1 MLDTPAFDPR
11 SITSWLSRL
20 RRMPALLLCCA
31 LARSLGAQE
40 SDLASCLA
48 KIRAAPQAR
57 RVTAET
63 WERHTTDLTLDPRVL
78 RELGAQPEVRL
89 PVWDYLAV
97 MADDERIEDGK
108 RLMAEHRTLL
118 DTLEEKYDVD
128 RHILTA
134 IWGIESDFGRG
145 TGGYDVLRSLGT
157 LSCSGRR
164 QAYFRRELLAAL
176 RIVQAGHVDA
186 ERFRGSWAGAF
197 GQTQFMPGTF
207 EWLAVDHDGDGRRD
221 VLGNVGDALA
231 STANFLRTVRWR
243 DGALWGIE
251 VRLPSASFGTRS
263 EGRRVKRTLATWV
276 TRGVTR
282 VDGSPLVRPQ
292 LPAATLAGL
301 LVPAGSRGP
310 AFLVF
315 HNFDVIH
322 RYNASEV
329 YALAV
334 AHLSDR
340 LRGGAPFVT
349 PWPTDDLGL
358 SRADRRELQR
368 LLAQRGHEV
377 GPPTAVLTPQVLAAV
392 RAEQRRL
399 GHEVTGRPGQRL
411 LSALRAP

>member
-1 MLDTPAFDPR
+1 MSDVGDLDCPVSATQIFSVRTTLILLLAMLPQGVPAQDRDLGPCLASLRATPA
-11 SITSWLSRL
+11 
-20 RRMPALLLCCA
+20 
-31 LARSLGAQE
+31 
-40 SDLASCLA
+40 
-48 KIRAAPQAR
+48 AR
-57 RVTAET
+57 RITAES
-63 WERHTTDLTLDPRVL
+63 WERHTAALTLDPRVL

-97 MADDERIEDGK
+97 MADDERIDDGR
-108 RLMAEHRTLL
+108 RLMAEHRALL
-118 DTLEEKYDVD
+118 DTLEAKYGVD

-145 TGGYDVLRSLGT
+145 TGGYDVLRSLAT
-157 LSCSGRR
+157 LSCTGRR

-176 RIVQAGHVDA
+176 RIVQAGDVDA

-243 DGALWGIE
+243 EGAPWGIE
-251 VRLPSASFGTRS
+251 VRLPSASFDARN
-263 EGRRVKRTLATWV
+263 EGRRVKRTIARWTA
-276 TRGVTR
+276 RGVTR
-282 VDGSPLVRPQ
+282 VDGSPLARPQ

-301 LVPAGSRGP
+301 LLPAGPRGP

-329 YALAV
+329 YSLSV
-334 AHLSDR
+334 AHLADR
-340 LRGGAPFVT
+340 LRGGSPFVT

-358 SRADRRELQR
+358 SRADRRELQQ
-368 LLAQRGHEV
+368 LLAQRGHDV
-377 GPPTAVLTPQVLAAV
+377 GAPTAVLTPQVLAAV